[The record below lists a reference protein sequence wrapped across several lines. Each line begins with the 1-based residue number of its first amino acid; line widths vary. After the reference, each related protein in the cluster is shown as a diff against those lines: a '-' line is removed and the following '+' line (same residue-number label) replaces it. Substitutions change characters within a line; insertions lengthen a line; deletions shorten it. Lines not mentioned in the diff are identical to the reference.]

1 MYTDDDK
8 NHCGDPNEL
17 NALNANAKYHLPY
30 HQSGIT
36 SSEWLEDG
44 SYLRLQ
50 TLTLGY
56 TLPHTVLN
64 KIHIEKL
71 RIYLT
76 ATNLFTITGY
86 SGIDPEVNATP
97 TGQSGFYSNLRVFPT
112 LNMDFGTYP
121 RARTFTLGGNIT
133 F

>member
-1 MYTDDDK
+1 MR
-8 NHCGDPNEL
+8 
-17 NALNANAKYHLPY
+17 ALNANAKYHLPY

-36 SSEWLEDG
+36 SSEWLENG

-56 TLPHTVLN
+56 TLPKNWLAKVHVD
-64 KIHIEKL
+64 KIRL
-71 RIYLT
+71 YLT

-86 SGIDPEVNATP
+86 SGIDPEVNANP
-97 TGQSGFYSNLRVFPT
+97 TGQSGFYSDLRIFPT

-121 RARTFTLGGNIT
+121 RARTFTFGANIT